1 VEKEK
6 HFMEMKSLA
15 RLCQSTERA
24 PHAYLRN
31 CLNTVPGMPKDI
43 SLLVIR
49 NPTETSVTEQLTKL
63 ASDIAN
69 LLLYFPLLFLFTRI
83 QLSYHISRLIVS
95 SIKAKIH

>member
-1 VEKEK
+1 MEKEK
-6 HFMEMKSLA
+6 HFMGMKSLA

-69 LLLYFPLLFLFTRI
+69 LLLYFPLFLFTRI